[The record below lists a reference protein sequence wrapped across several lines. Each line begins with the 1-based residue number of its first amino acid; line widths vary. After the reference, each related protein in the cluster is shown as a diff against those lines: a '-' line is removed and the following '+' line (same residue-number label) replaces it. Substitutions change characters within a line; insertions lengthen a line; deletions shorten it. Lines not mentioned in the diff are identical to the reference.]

1 MARLS
6 TATRLFLTVWLV
18 YAAFATTN
26 VVRETYLAVAIGD
39 RLSVR
44 VDPFLGLHPDL
55 FEMPG
60 RGGYINSNPGASLLG
75 AVPYALSRPMVAGLF
90 ALRPGLAAPKP
101 PTVYEDPRPNR
112 TNFMNEMRARG
123 LDVRLALAALATQFG
138 LMAPVGA
145 LAALLLFCYLRA
157 RLGDARRA
165 LWLALLYAF
174 ATPLF
179 FRSAFLNQNALLA
192 HLVLFAWLLL
202 TWPDPGPPVRHRPGR
217 WCAAG
222 ACLGVGLLCDYSA
235 APLALVFGG
244 WSLVEGWRT
253 AGLAGAVRLGGACIA
268 GALGPVLLL
277 LGYQWVAFGSPW
289 FPAQRYMPATELS
302 VRGWNGFTLPTLGL
316 LRDNLLDHRYGLF
329 AFSPML
335 VAALAAP
342 VVSRRPGTVD
352 RTELVVIALATL
364 ALLVFNSANQF
375 AHLQWNTGVRYM
387 VPAVPLVFLAVVRVL
402 LAAPR
407 WIQAVLVVPSVVISL
422 AVTMMREDVVLSLE
436 LLLRR
441 GPVLPVLLVLTKTAE
456 AYAPFLA
463 GRTQPFGVVA
473 VALVAALVFLL
484 WRGHR
489 GSASGGRPTDLPV
502 PSRPSS

>member
-1 MARLS
+1 MS
-6 TATRLFLTVWLV
+6 TGTRLFLTVWLV

-26 VVRETYLAVAIGD
+26 VVRETYLAVALGD

-60 RGGYINSNPGASLLG
+60 RGGYINSNPGAALLG
-75 AVPYALSRPMVAGLF
+75 AVPYALSRPVVAGLF

-101 PTVYEDPRPNR
+101 PTIYQDPRPNR

-138 LMAPVGA
+138 LMAPIGA

-157 RLGDARRA
+157 RLGDERPA

-192 HLVLFAWLLL
+192 HLVSFAWLLL

-217 WCAAG
+217 WLAAG

-253 AGLAGAVRLGGACIA
+253 AGLAGALRLGGACVA

-277 LGYQWVAFGSPW
+277 LGYQWLAFGSPW
-289 FPAQRYMPATELS
+289 FPAQRYMPATDLS
-302 VRGWNGFTLPTLGL
+302 VRGWNGFTLPTFELIRG
-316 LRDNLLDHRYGLF
+316 NLFDLRYGLF

-335 VAALAAP
+335 LAALAAP
-342 VVSRRPGTVD
+342 FVPRRAGTAD
-352 RTELVVIALATL
+352 RAELVVIALAAG

-402 LAAPR
+402 LAVPR
-407 WIQAVLVVPSVVISL
+407 WVRATLVVPSLVISL
-422 AVTMMREDVVLSLE
+422 AVTMMREDVLTSLE
-436 LLLRR
+436 QLVRG
-441 GPVLPVLLVLTKTAE
+441 GPVLPILLVLAKTAE

-463 GRTQPFGVVA
+463 GRTQPFGVLA
-473 VALVAALVFLL
+473 VGFVGVLVVLI
-484 WRGHR
+484 WRPPFVGVERHPLDM
-489 GSASGGRPTDLPV
+489 SAPTRPAP
-502 PSRPSS
+502 